1 MKTKFDENIL
11 KDTKDITVS
20 ENLDTCFTFSKFDLL
35 RSFFL

>member
-20 ENLDTCFTFSKFDLL
+20 ENLRYMYYLL
-35 RSFFL
+35 